1 MVLKIS
7 LIFVLFV
14 AGSIAV
20 EAKAENPV
28 TNQEIRDAILS
39 LVHSYSLL
47 DNKLERHEQRERA
60 LGELVK
66 KGLMTLQK
74 NQRILEPIKAAYD
87 RLEKKAG
94 EIEAKI
100 TTSDG
105 ISADQNKKL
114 STLLEKI
121 LENLTNPGASAAIQ
135 SRTSDSSTEDD
146 DEALP
151 KKVDDLIDI
160 VEKLRKEIAELRAE
174 QTSIETTNKNLVS
187 HTESLVKLG
196 MAQTEEVIGKLDE
209 KMSQFYITN
218 TQDVK
223 SSDFEVK
230 ITKTLNDIEG
240 SVNKML
246 NEGSSVSTSGSTSG
260 FSPADRNFI
269 TGLKN
274 ETLEA
279 LEDMRLEVLTASDK
293 SFAKTATR
301 IKESNDAISEVSKML
316 AESITNADTF
326 YTDSQK
332 SLTDVKTDVEG
343 LNKLEKIL
351 LDTSNNALETK
362 RRFEYGIHQIIL
374 EVSDVVKTVNGTL
387 QKRFNEMDQQILEN
401 HNGAMSNLSAKIET
415 EISQVWR
422 QIGIMYQEITA
433 SKQALDRLQEQTEV
447 YVNGTITSMDSM
459 QGKVGLIT
467 NRMAEVDENLN
478 YLLGRLSL
486 VTQEFLQIKT
496 GLGDA
501 LINIRN
507 SFKAVQN
514 MAKDIGP
521 GPHRIDEREEEYNA
535 LSKRN

>member
-1 MVLKIS
+1 
-7 LIFVLFV
+7 
-14 AGSIAV
+14 
-20 EAKAENPV
+20 
-28 TNQEIRDAILS
+28 
-39 LVHSYSLL
+39 
-47 DNKLERHEQRERA
+47 
-60 LGELVK
+60 
-66 KGLMTLQK
+66 
-74 NQRILEPIKAAYD
+74 
-87 RLEKKAG
+87 
-94 EIEAKI
+94 
-100 TTSDG
+100 
-105 ISADQNKKL
+105 
-114 STLLEKI
+114 
-121 LENLTNPGASAAIQ
+121 
-135 SRTSDSSTEDD
+135 
-146 DEALP
+146 
-151 KKVDDLIDI
+151 
-160 VEKLRKEIAELRAE
+160 
-174 QTSIETTNKNLVS
+174 
-187 HTESLVKLG
+187 
-196 MAQTEEVIGKLDE
+196 MAQTEVVVGKLDE
-209 KMSQFYITN
+209 KMSQFYVTN
-218 TQDVK
+218 TQDGK

-230 ITKTLNDIEG
+230 ITKTLQEIEENVNKLLKEG
-240 SVNKML
+240 SAVS
-246 NEGSSVSTSGSTSG
+246 SSVSGSA

-293 SFAKTATR
+293 SKYLLTSIKKRMIKLINDLIIFKKGFAKTATR
-301 IKESNDAISEVSKML
+301 IKESSDAISEVSKML

-332 SLTDVKTDVEG
+332 SLSDVKTDVDG
-343 LNKLEKIL
+343 LKKLEKIL

-521 GPHRIDEREEEYNA
+521 GPHRIDDREEEYNA
-535 LSKRN
+535 LSKRNVRGTTFPFIRQNV